1 MCSSVPPAMSDED
14 LLTHIE
20 VVKVQELNQMV
31 EDREVDR
38 WDPMTL
44 EASTPLVFVK
54 PPCVDCQE
62 QECLQ
67 FCSLIMHI
75 TLEIG
80 SPLCLVNAT

>member
-1 MCSSVPPAMSDED
+1 MSSGKLSCLSLIGSAPVCSSVPPAMSDED

-44 EASTPLVFVK
+44 EASMPLV
-54 PPCVDCQE
+54 PSMLDARGRG
-62 QECLQ
+62 L
-67 FCSLIMHI
+67 
-75 TLEIG
+75 
-80 SPLCLVNAT
+80 